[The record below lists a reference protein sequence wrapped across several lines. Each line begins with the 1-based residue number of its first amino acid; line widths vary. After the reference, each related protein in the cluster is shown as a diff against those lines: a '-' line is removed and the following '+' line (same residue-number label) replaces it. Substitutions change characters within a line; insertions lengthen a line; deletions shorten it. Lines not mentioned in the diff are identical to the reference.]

1 MTEADIRA
9 MLCRAMEAG
18 AVVKIFEPAVRKM
31 LLEKGEDLEIASL
44 GMDSLA
50 RMEFSIAIEVETGI
64 SLTPDDLLKYS
75 TVNQLV
81 DFFRQR

>member
-1 MTEADIRA
+1 

-31 LLEKGEDLEIASL
+31 LLETGEDLEIASL

>member
-18 AVVKIFEPAVRKM
+18 AVVKVFDPAIRKM
-31 LLEKGEDLEIASL
+31 LLETGEDIEIASL

-50 RMEFSIAIEVETGI
+50 RMEFSIAIEVETGVA
-64 SLTPDDLLKYS
+64 LTPDDLLTYN

-81 DFFRQR
+81 AFFQKH

>member
-31 LLEKGEDLEIASL
+31 LLETGEDLEIASL

-64 SLTPDDLLKYS
+64 SLTPDDLLKFS

>member
-18 AVVKIFEPAVRKM
+18 AVVKVFDPAIRKM
-31 LLEKGEDLEIASL
+31 LLETGEDIEIASL

-50 RMEFSIAIEVETGI
+50 RMEFSIAIEVETGV
-64 SLTPDDLLKYS
+64 SLTPDDLLTHN

-81 DFFRQR
+81 AFFLKL